1 MSKYSTNIQ
10 SIHERLDRFTDI
22 YWWKKQ
28 KKKQRNKNWTIKIN
42 RKMKRKRQV
51 YKLANKWQKE
61 IWLIEKRKK
70 IRTE

>member
-10 SIHERLDRFTDI
+10 SIHERLGRFTNI

-28 KKKQRNKNWTIKIN
+28 KKKQRNNWTIKIK

-51 YKLANKWQKE
+51 YKLANKWQEE
-61 IWLIEKRKK
+61 IWLIKEKK
-70 IRTE
+70 ITTG